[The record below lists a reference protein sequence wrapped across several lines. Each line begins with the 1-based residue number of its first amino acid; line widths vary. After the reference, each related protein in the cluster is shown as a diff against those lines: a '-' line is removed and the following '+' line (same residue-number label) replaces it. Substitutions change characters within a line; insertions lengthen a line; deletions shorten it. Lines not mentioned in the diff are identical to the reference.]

1 METFDSRMITMRSED
16 GGTTSPAP
24 PVTPPDH
31 QHPEKPEPQ
40 PPSCM
45 TCEGKRQLL
54 HKIRQLTDQK
64 EKGAL
69 LVLHDPQLALS
80 YCNRL
85 LIVHRGK
92 IAADISAHAP
102 METLEKALNI
112 LYPGLCLTE
121 NPLDTG
127 FFCSLSAQKNV

>member
-54 HKIRQLTDQK
+54 HKIRVCVFATTEAQLFMDTHPDDKAAIAFYKHHK
-64 EKGAL
+64 ESLDAL
-69 LVLHDPQLALS
+69 LKEWENCSGEVFDGSRWAMIDTPWPWQS
-80 YCNRL
+80 RL
-85 LIVHRGK
+85 
-92 IAADISAHAP
+92 
-102 METLEKALNI
+102 
-112 LYPGLCLTE
+112 
-121 NPLDTG
+121 
-127 FFCSLSAQKNV
+127 

>member
-54 HKIRQLTDQK
+54 HKIRVCVFATT
-64 EKGAL
+64 EA
-69 LVLHDPQLALS
+69 
-80 YCNRL
+80 RL
-85 LIVHRGK
+85 FMDTHPDDKAAIAFISTTRSPSTPCSKNGK
-92 IAADISAHAP
+92 IAAAR
-102 METLEKALNI
+102 
-112 LYPGLCLTE
+112 
-121 NPLDTG
+121 
-127 FFCSLSAQKNV
+127 CSTAAAGP